1 MLHNGIYDRLLTIA
15 DKNDIK
21 EEKITIKET
30 KSVKADPEGI
40 SSIVNFIKNI
50 LRSYINEHEDD
61 KNLLPTLYKIL
72 NQTIRELP
80 SSTISAPVNP
90 LTILQEIRK
99 SELIPTYSNTPI
111 SKI

>member
-15 DKNDIK
+15 DQNDIK

-50 LRSYINEHEDD
+50 LR
-61 KNLLPTLYKIL
+61 
-72 NQTIRELP
+72 
-80 SSTISAPVNP
+80 
-90 LTILQEIRK
+90 
-99 SELIPTYSNTPI
+99 
-111 SKI
+111 